1 MRLELKKIEPNPF
14 RDFAIDPID
23 DAVVESLKQSIKENP
38 AGFWGGIVCRKSPH
52 NGIELAFGHHRVRAA
67 IAAGIR
73 EDDIKVVH
81 GISDADMIKM
91 YATENATQRGNSGTA
106 IAGTVAS
113 ALRFLAKGLMTGNI
127 PENSGMSQRAIE
139 TAQGNLTSNKGLG
152 AELVVEFLSDVP
164 GCNLGS
170 TQQQM
175 ANLKASGDYARIIRE
190 VQEEIEEENA
200 AELKKA
206 EAAEKARIKA
216 EEEQRKAEER
226 QRLAE
231 EARKKAAAEAKAA
244 REEAD
249 RRRAEAAQKR
259 AEEERQKAEAMRRL
273 ADERRKEA
281 EAKSKEFDALRK
293 TQATAS
299 KAADKAEGRS
309 AEHPNK
315 RDAIF
320 DFAGVAKHLK
330 TASHIAIFRE
340 LATGEGAKPYLKFH
354 QQAALAKRLVQAA
367 GAGELS
373 GRFIRENFMAML
385 GSAKSTVAKYTAE
398 DKAALARASWS
409 ARAKTLQEDFARNA
423 RGALAAAMNLA
434 EHDKKRPRDLT
445 LHVTSEFRN
454 AISNLERAV
463 ALIKKAGVI

>member
-23 DAVVESLKQSIKENP
+23 DAVVEQLKQSIKENP

-81 GISDADMIKM
+81 GITDADMIKM

-106 IAGTVAS
+106 IAGTVAA
-113 ALRFLAKGLMTGNI
+113 ALRFLAKAIMTGAKVSKI
-127 PENSGMSQRAIE
+127 FDTLQEQAQAEAAVASSQGIGQRVI
-139 TAQGNLTSNKGLG
+139 
-152 AELVVEFLSDVP
+152 VRFLADVP
-164 GCNLGS
+164 GVNDGS
-170 TQQQM
+170 VQQQL
-175 ANLKASGDYARIIRE
+175 ANLKASGDYARIIRDI
-190 VQEEIEEENA
+190 QEEIEEENKEA
-200 AELKKA
+200 IKQA
-206 EAAEKARIKA
+206 EAAEAARIKA
-216 EEEQRKAEER
+216 EEEQRKAEQR
-226 QRLAE
+226 QKEAE
-231 EARKKAAAEAKAA
+231 EARKKAAALAKAA
-244 REEAD
+244 KEEAD
-249 RRRAEAAQKR
+249 KRRAEAAAKR
-259 AEEERQKAEAMRRL
+259 AVEEEQKAKAMQRL
-273 ADERRKEA
+273 AEERRKEA

-293 TQATAS
+293 TQATAH
-299 KAADKAEGRS
+299 KAADKAE
-309 AEHPNK
+309 E
-315 RDAIF
+315 RDKTF
-320 DFAGVAKHLK
+320 DFEGVAKHLK
-330 TASHIAIFRE
+330 TASHIAVFRE
-340 LATGEGAKPYLKFH
+340 LATGEGAKPYLKVS

-367 GAGELS
+367 GASELS

-385 GSAKSTVAKYTAE
+385 GNAKSAVAKYKAE
-398 DKAALARASWS
+398 DRDAIARASWS

>member
-52 NGIELAFGHHRVRAA
+52 NGIELAFGHHRIRAA

-81 GISDADMIKM
+81 GISDADMVKM

-113 ALRFLAKGLMTGNI
+113 AVVFLAKGILTGESREITGN
-127 PENSGMSQRAIE
+127 NLRL
-139 TAQGNLTSNKGLG
+139 AQGNITTEKGVG
-152 AELVVEFLSDVP
+152 AEIIVTFLRGVP
-164 GCNLGS
+164 GINEN
-170 TQQQM
+170 TVRQQL
-175 ANLKASGDYARIIRE
+175 ANLKSSGDYARLIRE
-190 VQEEIEEENA
+190 VQEEIEEED
-200 AELKKA
+200 KKAIKDA
-206 EAAEKARIKA
+206 EAAEAARIKA

-226 QRLAE
+226 QRKAE

-249 RRRAEAAQKR
+249 KRRADVAQKR

-281 EAKSKEFDALRK
+281 EARSKEFDALRK
-293 TQATAS
+293 TQVKTTA
-299 KAADKAEGRS
+299 AADKAKKAVAATGDKEK
-309 AEHPNK
+309 HP
-315 RDAIF
+315 DF
-320 DFAGVAKHLK
+320 DFEGVAKHLK
-330 TASHIAIFRE
+330 TSSHISVFRE
-340 LATGEGAKPYLKFH
+340 LAMGEGAKPYLKFH
-354 QQAALAKRLVQAA
+354 QQAALAKRLVQEAK
-367 GAGELS
+367 AGELS

-385 GSAKSTVAKYTAE
+385 GSAKNAVAKYKAE
-398 DKAALARASWS
+398 DRDAIARASWS